1 MRDPRGSRVR
11 SRSRCC
17 ERSVN
22 SPAMRIGV
30 YGGTFDPIHIAHI
43 VVATEVRHV
52 LGLDEVLLVPAGD
65 PWQKRGLVEA
75 SKDHRARM
83 CELATEGIA
92 GVHVSRVEVEREGA
106 SVTADTLAALSA
118 PDRELFL
125 VLGADAVANMPTW
138 RGLEETR
145 TLATIAAVERAGE
158 HAVAPGPGWSI
169 THVAVPRLD
178 VASSAIRER
187 CRAGAPI
194 DGLVPAPVV
203 QFIRDHDLYT
213 PPR

>member
-1 MRDPRGSRVR
+1 MRDPRGSRGQ
-11 SRSRCC
+11 SRSRRC

-75 SKDHRARM
+75 SKEHRARM

-92 GVHVSRVEVEREGA
+92 GVQVSRVEVEREGA
-106 SVTADTLAALSA
+106 SVTADTLTALSA
-118 PDRELFL
+118 RDRELFL

-138 RGLEETR
+138 RGLEQTR

-158 HAVAPGPGWSI
+158 HAVAQGPGWSM
-169 THVAVPRLD
+169 THVAIPRLD
-178 VASSAIRER
+178 VSSSAIRER
-187 CRAGAPI
+187 CRGGAPI